1 MCSLV
6 QASGSIPTI
15 LIRCLL
21 TWFAIPKSRP
31 WLRELTVTRA
41 RGVTP
46 RHFSTW
52 RQRETTSG
60 LAHACSSLNS
70 SKRAKSPGR
79 LERIRQPRR
88 GHLQGKPCFSQWS
101 GSPDENH
108 DAGELGKRVEVA
120 SVAFIASDES
130 SEAHHPGEEPFD
142 VPTPAIAAQ
151 RATVLGLGLSSG
163 VVGCD
168 HLNAIVSEV
177 TVEFVA
183 IVGAVSDELF
193 RERLYESR
201 GKRAVDELRFMALTA
216 RSPYGD
222 RKAMTVC
229 HCHDLGRFAASSDPN
244 FKAPLFAPACVPS
257 MNASVKSIFPRS

>member
-1 MCSLV
+1 M
-6 QASGSIPTI
+6 
-15 LIRCLL
+15 
-21 TWFAIPKSRP
+21 
-31 WLRELTVTRA
+31 
-41 RGVTP
+41 
-46 RHFSTW
+46 
-52 RQRETTSG
+52 
-60 LAHACSSLNS
+60 
-70 SKRAKSPGR
+70 
-79 LERIRQPRR
+79 
-88 GHLQGKPCFSQWS
+88 
-101 GSPDENH
+101 
-108 DAGELGKRVEVA
+108 
-120 SVAFIASDES
+120 AFIASDES

-151 RATVLGLGLSSG
+151 RATVLCLGLSSG

-177 TVEFVA
+177 AVEFVA

-229 HCHDLGRFAASSDPN
+229 HCHDLGRFAASSDTN